1 MCFATKSY
9 FQLSVLHSE
18 FSSGAGGRYLTE
30 QRRSRLAA
38 ELGLTAD
45 QVKVWFQNRRA
56 KLKRAKSGG
65 EAVAGSLARELRE
78 QGLYKHREEDDA
90 EEESS

>member
-1 MCFATKSY
+1 M
-9 FQLSVLHSE
+9 LHSE

-56 KLKRAKSGG
+56 KLKRAKSGEG
-65 EAVAGSLARELRE
+65 AGSLARELRE